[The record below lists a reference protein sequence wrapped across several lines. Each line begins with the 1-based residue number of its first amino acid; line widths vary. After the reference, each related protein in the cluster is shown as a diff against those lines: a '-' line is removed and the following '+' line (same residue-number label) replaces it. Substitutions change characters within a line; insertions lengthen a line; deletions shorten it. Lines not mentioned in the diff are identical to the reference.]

1 MKTYLNT
8 FKKISTNFSMQF
20 TNFFCNSNK
29 TLFSSFNQFSVKKM
43 FSTPV
48 ASINKVYGV
57 FPEIKNNT
65 IWDNPG
71 ARKKRKILG
80 RGPGNGKGKTSGKG
94 HKGMQRSYKPP
105 VHIQGGQAPL
115 QRIMPKFG
123 KTRDRNELYSELNI
137 DKVHYL
143 ITKKRLDASKPITIK
158 DLCRAGAVSNLKNG
172 IKLLGKGLEKLN
184 ELPPLNITVTT
195 AAESVIKKITE
206 LGGTIFCQFRGKL
219 ALRYE
224 VKPYRFIKPIND
236 RTPSYR
242 RTMYYLKLEKLGAK
256 VLYKKPIWMVN
267 GQYQRLMMRIENMRK
282 LINEQPDAEI
292 LPQYPVDRSSGSG
305 LKRTRVCNQV
315 RARKITYEK
324 QLKG

>member
-1 MKTYLNT
+1 MKTLSLT
-8 FKKISTNFSMQF
+8 IKKLSSSFSTYS
-20 TNFFCNSNK
+20 SNHLK
-29 TLFSSFNQFSVKKM
+29 SIGLSYTFNQFMLKKGI
-43 FSTPV
+43 S
-48 ASINKVYGV
+48 SINKVYGV
-57 FPEIKNNT
+57 LPEIKGNT

-123 KTRDRNELYSELNI
+123 KTRDRELYYSELNI

-143 ITKKRLDASKPITIK
+143 ITKNRIDATKPITIK
-158 DLCRAGAVSNLKNG
+158 DLCRAGAVSKLNNG

-195 AAESVIKKITE
+195 ATESVIKKITE
-206 LGGTIFCQFRGKL
+206 LGGTIYCQYRGHK
-219 ALRYE
+219 ALTYE

-236 RTPSYR
+236 MVPSYNNL
-242 RTMYYLKLEKLGAK
+242 MYYLKLEKLGAK
-256 VLYKKPIWMVN
+256 TLYKKPVWMLN
-267 GQYQRLMMRIENMRK
+267 GQYQRLMTKIENLRK
-282 LINEQPDAEI
+282 LLNEQPDADI
-292 LPQYPVDRSSGSG
+292 LPQYPVDKSPGSG
-305 LKRTRVCNQV
+305 LKRTRVCNPV
-315 RARKITYEK
+315 RARKIVYEK